1 MRLEAA
7 GFRGAAALAV
17 AAVLAWWAP
26 PPRAA
31 AQTPMQ
37 AIQQQQQAQQIQQA
51 QQALQ
56 RQQLEQAQQQQA
68 PPPTTSFSAPLTGA
82 RGLTLAPGAPP
93 IYSLPNLVGPERVL
107 VRPGEVTQSEGGPTA
122 SGPLGGEAGRF
133 PGATAVFGA
142 SLFTRDSTALTDAP
156 NPNYVIVPGDRVS
169 LRVWGAVESEALGV
183 VDPSGVL
190 FLPNVGPVRV
200 AGVRAGDLQR
210 VVEQEVQKVYTSQV
224 RVYAVLLSTQRIGV
238 FVTGFVRT
246 PGRFGGSAADS
257 VLDFLVRAGGVD
269 PGRGSFRD
277 IAVQRGGRTVVTI
290 DLYRFLLE
298 GGLPPVRLQEGD
310 TLVVAKQRAMVGADG
325 AVRNNYLFEV
335 PNRAMTGRELMEYA
349 RPLPSATNAVIRGT
363 RGGQP
368 FSRYATLAELS
379 RIQLGDQDMVTFI
392 TDSPARTV
400 RVTVEGSRLG
410 PSVLVT
416 DRDANLCG
424 VLDHIAVDPVLAD
437 TGSVFLLRP
446 SVAQQQRRAIDEA
459 LDRLERQL
467 FMAVSATTGVAAI
480 RASEA
485 QLVSSYIQRAR
496 RTQPEGRL
504 VVFGD
509 AGQCAP
515 VRLEDGDVIV
525 IPERSSTVL
534 VSGEVTAPRA
544 VVFRPG
550 MRLNDYVRAAGG
562 FTPRGRDSA
571 LMIRR
576 ASGELVLD
584 PASQVLRPGD
594 ELIALPY
601 LDPKSFQI
609 GADLLGL
616 VYQVAVATRIFL

>member
-1 MRLEAA
+1 MRLEMRLLTILA
-7 GFRGAAALAV
+7 GIAALA
-17 AAVLAWWAP
+17 AP
-26 PPRAA
+26 AR

-37 AIQQQQQAQQIQQA
+37 AIQQQQQQQQIQQA

-56 RQQLEQAQQQQA
+56 RQQLEQQQQQQQQA
-68 PPPTTSFSAPLTGA
+68 MPPTQSFTAPLTGP
-82 RGLTLAPGAPP
+82 RGLALTPGAPP
-93 IYSLPNLVGPERVL
+93 TYTLPNLVAPERIIS
-107 VRPGEVTQSEGGPTA
+107 RPGEVTQSEGGPVA
-122 SGPLGGEAGRF
+122 SGPLGESARGM
-133 PGATAVFGA
+133 GATAVFGA
-142 SLFTRDSTALTDAP
+142 SLFTREATAITDAP

-169 LRVWGAVESEALGV
+169 LRVWGAVEAEALGV
-183 VDPSGVL
+183 VDPSGFL
-190 FLPNVGPVRV
+190 FLPNVGPLRV

-210 VVEQEVQKVYTSQV
+210 VVEAEVQKVYTSQV

-257 VLDFLVRAGGVD
+257 VLDFLLRAGGVD
-269 PGRGSFRD
+269 PGRGSYRD
-277 IAVQRGGRTVVTI
+277 IAVQRGGRTIVTI

-298 GGLPPVRLQEGD
+298 GGLPPIRLQEGD
-310 TLVVAKQRAMVGADG
+310 TLVVARQRAMVGADG

-335 PNRAMTGRELMEYA
+335 PGRAMTGRELMEYA
-349 RPLPSATNAVIRGT
+349 RPLPAATNAIVRGT

-368 FSRYATLAELS
+368 FSRYASLAELA
-379 RIQLGDQDMVTFI
+379 RLQLGDQDTVTFI

-416 DRDANLCG
+416 DRDAQLCG
-424 VLDHIAVDPVLAD
+424 VLDHIAVDPALAD

-467 FMAVSATTGVAAI
+467 FMAASTTTGVAAI
-480 RASEA
+480 RSSEA
-485 QLVSSYIQRAR
+485 QLVASYIQRAR

-504 VVFGD
+504 VVSSG
-509 AGQCAP
+509 AGQCVP

-544 VVFRPG
+544 VVYRPG
-550 MRLNDYVRAAGG
+550 MNLSEYVRAAGG
-562 FTPRGRDSA
+562 YTPRGREST
-571 LMIRR
+571 LMVRR

-584 PASQVLRPGD
+584 PADQVLRPGD

-609 GADLLGL
+609 GSDLLGL
-616 VYQVAVATRIFL
+616 IYQVAIATRIFL